1 MPLRVTSQCLR
12 REATEALCAD
22 ELTGG
27 EQQAAER
34 HLEECAPCRSLFRQ
48 RTATRF
54 PRFRGY
60 TVVRRI
66 GEGGFGVVYK
76 AVHNAKERMEALKVL
91 FAETPIREAY
101 FQNEVRFVAKLR
113 HPNIATLYEARLSAP
128 PMYYAMEL
136 VEGEQIDKYF
146 ISKHT
151 PLADR
156 IRTLQVVARAIDY
169 AHSQGVV
176 HRDLKPQNIL
186 IDAQGQPR
194 ILDFGIAKKVGLRP
208 AGGDAPESPEGF
220 LGTFGYIAPEQVA
233 GEPVDARADVYALG
247 ALLYHCVT
255 GEPARFASRPGHL
268 TRLLQERQVSRAGD
282 LAEIIARC
290 VHPTPEQRYSSCAA
304 LADDLDNYVAGRPVN
319 AYAGRTRLYEVARGV
334 AWLLRTRQLT
344 VRATLVVIIVAL
356 LMAVRMA
363 LPRWYAPQ
371 AEMPPEARVAL
382 IEVTGQS
389 VDALRAGEIGADLPG
404 LNVDNRKSWRLLYGQ
419 LMEHLAPARPRVV
432 IWDYYFPDCQP
443 EYDAGLV
450 RGLAA
455 LRAAGVPAVIGTREL
470 DINSE
475 PVVCPTIREAAHACG
490 TLVAGNPRAR
500 PGEWVMPGC
509 VQRGLA
515 PPVPSL
521 ALAGFAAALQPEA
534 DLELDVRAGTIK
546 MSYRKRHASPGESR
560 WLEQVDRVAFSR
572 AFGTRTAGLLDDAY
586 QIYAVEVRAC
596 ERARAELARFALE
609 DVLRADLS
617 DLQRWFAGRTVMVGQ
632 TIPGFDQRRTWS
644 GELVFGCEM
653 QALTVQALLSGTY
666 AAHVARPKLGATVL
680 LWAVVA
686 AVAISLV
693 PCSWRLSLRT
703 TAVLAGV
710 ALAVGLAGNFF
721 LAGMLLANYWQLHAV
736 QAASTLFA
744 VGGPLYLAKAVRE
757 RQLQLAPQHAW
768 EPEPQ
773 TIATTLL
780 ATASDSK
787 TGDTPGSATTSDAR
801 SARVV
806 APDDSSSAKVNRW
819 TCGSETPA
827 DQGCQ

>member
-1 MPLRVTSQCLR
+1 MPLRVTRQCLR

-34 HLEECAPCRSLFRQ
+34 HLEECTSCRLLFRQ
-48 RTATRF
+48 RTAARF

-76 AVHNAKERMEALKVL
+76 AVHNAKERTEALKVL
-91 FAETPIREAY
+91 FSETPIREAY

-128 PMYYAMEL
+128 PLYYAMEL

-146 ISKHT
+146 VSRHT

-208 AGGDAPESPEGF
+208 TGADQPESPEGF
-220 LGTFGYIAPEQVA
+220 LGTFGYVAPEQVA

-255 GEPARFASRPGHL
+255 GEPARFATRPGHL
-268 TRLLQERQVSRAGD
+268 TRLLQERQVARAGD

-290 VHPTPEQRYSSCAA
+290 VHPVPEQRYSSCAA
-304 LADDLDNYVAGRPVN
+304 LADDLDNYLVGRPVN
-319 AYAGRTRLYEVARGV
+319 AYAGRTRLYEVMRGA
-334 AWLLRTRQLT
+334 AWLLRTRPLT
-344 VRATLVVIIVAL
+344 VRVALVAIIVAL
-356 LMAVRMA
+356 LMVTRVA
-363 LPRWYAPQ
+363 LPRWYAPH

-382 IEVTGQS
+382 IEVTADS
-389 VDALRAGEIGADLPG
+389 VAALSVGEIGADLPG
-404 LNVDNRKSWRLLYGQ
+404 LDVKNRKSWRLLYGR
-419 LMEHLAPARPRVV
+419 LMERLALARPQAV

-443 EYDAGLV
+443 EYDAGLL

-455 LRAAGVPAVIGTREL
+455 LRAAGVPTVIGTREL

-475 PVVCPTIREAAHACG
+475 PVVCPAILEAAHACG
-490 TLVAGNPRAR
+490 TLVAGSPSTR
-500 PGEWVMPGC
+500 PSEWIMPGC

-521 ALAGFAAALQPEA
+521 ALVGFAAARYPAAELK
-534 DLELDVRAGTIK
+534 LDVSAGSIQ
-546 MSYRKRHASPGESR
+546 MAYRKRDARPGESH
-560 WLEQVDRVAFSR
+560 WLKQVDRVAFSR
-572 AFGTRTAGLLDDAY
+572 SFSTRSSEFLGPSYL
-586 QIYAVEVRAC
+586 IYALEVRAS
-596 ERARAELARFALE
+596 ERARAQLSRYSVE
-609 DVLRADLS
+609 DVLRVDLADL
-617 DLQRWFAGRTVMVGQ
+617 QHWFAGRTVVVGQ
-632 TIPGFDQRRTWS
+632 TIPGIDQHRTWS
-644 GELVFGCEM
+644 GDLVFGCEM
-653 QALTVQALLSGTY
+653 QALTVQALLSGTH
-666 AAHVARPKLGATVL
+666 AAHVARPRLAAAVL

-686 AVAISLV
+686 AAGIGLV
-693 PCSWRLSLRT
+693 PCSWRLSLRA
-703 TAVLAGV
+703 TAILAAV
-710 ALAVGLAGNFF
+710 ALTAGLAGSFF
-721 LAGMLLANYWQLHAV
+721 LAGMLLADYWQLQAV
-736 QAASTLFA
+736 QAASTLLA
-744 VGGPLYLAKAVRE
+744 VGGPLYLAKAIRE

-787 TGDTPGSATTSDAR
+787 PGDTPGSATTSDAR
-801 SARVV
+801 TGRVV
-806 APDDSSSAKVNRW
+806 APADSSSAEVNRW

-827 DQGCQ
+827 DQGSQ